1 MPQPRL
7 LLIDDEPALADYLAS
22 AARTCGFDP
31 IVTQRDDEFRET
43 FIARRPE
50 MVALDLG
57 MPVDGVELTRFLADQ
72 DYRGPVLIVSGFDRR
87 VLEFG
92 VSTGGSARTQYGGS
106 GRKTRAPRGAGRAAL
121 QVKSDIGPVSPAAE
135 LQLIDGL
142 QRALDDQQLHM
153 VYQPKVSLRDGGLR
167 QVEALVRWQDPE
179 LGAVKPSHFVPL
191 AEEHGLIDELTQWG
205 LRRILRQ
212 WIDWRD
218 QGLDTCI
225 AFNISALSLQHLDF
239 PDLVERMC
247 RALDV
252 PTDRLV
258 LELTEGATQPLVKL
272 MDALTRFR
280 IKGIGLA
287 IDDFGTGY
295 SSLMQ
300 LRQLPF
306 TEVKIDQA
314 FVADLPYSRDS
325 RLIIQAVTDLA
336 HGLGLTTTA
345 EGVETI
351 EQLRIIRELGCDC
364 VQGYLVSAPLD
375 PKALKPW
382 IQKFRRAWPAMI
394 AEEKL
399 ALWGDVETDPLS
411 ERQI

>member
-1 MPQPRL
+1 M
-7 LLIDDEPALADYLAS
+7 
-22 AARTCGFDP
+22 
-31 IVTQRDDEFRET
+31 
-43 FIARRPE
+43 
-50 MVALDLG
+50 
-57 MPVDGVELTRFLADQ
+57 
-72 DYRGPVLIVSGFDRR
+72 
-87 VLEFG
+87 
-92 VSTGGSARTQYGGS
+92 
-106 GRKTRAPRGAGRAAL
+106 
-121 QVKSDIGPVSPAAE
+121 SPAAE

-142 QRALDDQQLHM
+142 QRALDHQQLHM

-179 LGAVKPSHFVPL
+179 LGAVKPSDFVPL
-191 AEEHGLIDELTQWG
+191 AEEHGLIDELTHWG

-212 WIDWRD
+212 WIEWRD
-218 QGLDTCI
+218 QGIDTSI

-252 PTDRLV
+252 PSDRLV

-314 FVADLPYSRDS
+314 FVGDAPYSRDS

-351 EQLRIIRELGCDC
+351 DQLRLIRELGCDC

-375 PKALKPW
+375 ARALKPW

-394 AEEKL
+394 ADEKL

>member
-1 MPQPRL
+1 MSPQ
-7 LLIDDEPALADYLAS
+7 
-22 AARTCGFDP
+22 
-31 IVTQRDDEFRET
+31 
-43 FIARRPE
+43 
-50 MVALDLG
+50 
-57 MPVDGVELTRFLADQ
+57 
-72 DYRGPVLIVSGFDRR
+72 
-87 VLEFG
+87 
-92 VSTGGSARTQYGGS
+92 
-106 GRKTRAPRGAGRAAL
+106 
-121 QVKSDIGPVSPAAE
+121 AE
-135 LQLIDGL
+135 LELINGL
-142 QRALDDQQLHM
+142 QRALDAQRLHM

-167 QVEALVRWQDPE
+167 QLEALVRWEDPE
-179 LGAVKPSHFVPL
+179 LGPVKPSQFVPL
-191 AEEHGLIDELTQWG
+191 AEEHGLIHELTQWG
-205 LRRILRQ
+205 LRTILKQ
-212 WIDWRD
+212 WLEWRD

-225 AFNISALSLQHLDF
+225 AFNISALSVQHLDF

-247 RALDV
+247 RALGV

-314 FVADLPYSRDS
+314 FVADVPHSRDS

-336 HGLGLTTTA
+336 HGLGLTATA
-345 EGVETI
+345 EGVETLD
-351 EQLRIIRELGCDC
+351 QLRIMRELGCDY

-375 PKALKPW
+375 PQAVKPW
-382 IQKFRRAWPAMI
+382 IQRFRRAWPAMI
-394 AEEKL
+394 ADEKL
-399 ALWGDVETDPLS
+399 ALFGDVEANTLG
-411 ERQI
+411 EWQI

>member
-1 MPQPRL
+1 MSSTAELR
-7 LLIDDEPALADYLAS
+7 LIDSLHD
-22 AARTCGFDP
+22 
-31 IVTQRDDEFRET
+31 
-43 FIARRPE
+43 
-50 MVALDLG
+50 
-57 MPVDGVELTRFLADQ
+57 
-72 DYRGPVLIVSGFDRR
+72 
-87 VLEFG
+87 
-92 VSTGGSARTQYGGS
+92 
-106 GRKTRAPRGAGRAAL
+106 
-121 QVKSDIGPVSPAAE
+121 
-135 LQLIDGL
+135 
-142 QRALDDQQLHM
+142 ALDDQRLHM

-167 QVEALVRWQDPE
+167 QVEALVRWDDPV
-179 LGAVKPSHFVPL
+179 LGKVKPSEFIPL
-191 AEEHGLIDELTQWG
+191 AEQHGLIDEITQWG

-212 WIDWRD
+212 WIEWRD
-218 QGLDTCI
+218 DGLDTSI

-247 RALDV
+247 RGLHV

-272 MDALTRFR
+272 IDTLTRFR

-314 FVADLPYSRDS
+314 FVADLPTSRDS

-351 EQLRIIRELGCDC
+351 AQLRYVRELGCDC

-375 PKALKPW
+375 AHALKPW
-382 IQKFRRAWPAMI
+382 IKKFRRAWPGMV
-394 AEEKL
+394 AEERL
-399 ALWGDVETDPLS
+399 ALFGE
-411 ERQI
+411 